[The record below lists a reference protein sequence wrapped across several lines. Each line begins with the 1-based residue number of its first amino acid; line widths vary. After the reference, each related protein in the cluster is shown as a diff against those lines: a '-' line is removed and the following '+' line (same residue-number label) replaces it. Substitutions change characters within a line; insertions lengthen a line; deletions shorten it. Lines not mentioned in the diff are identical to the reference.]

1 MIKSFNWILLVV
13 GKKKFRLKF
22 ENMKWD

>member
-1 MIKSFNWILLVV
+1 MIKSFNWIFSSWE
-13 GKKKFRLKF
+13 KKEFRLKF